1 MRKTRKPNS
10 NLGKLALSG
19 KDGGDE
25 AKVKALARR
34 AIQLLERRGYAP
46 TLPQVRKV
54 AQELSPKGDP
64 EAIVRAISKDRYQ
77 RDKGFFEALW
87 AFLEVF
93 PPPFEVEEALRKG
106 RGVSLWL
113 SQGQKGAQVDFVV
126 EGKPQKRFSLHRQ
139 IPIPLRID
147 SQITRLRVVVD
158 NVYAEARDGRSN
170 AFLRTNGRE
179 KSALEAVRYFRPLL
193 EALDLSDLEKA
204 LQTLANLPPWEKG
217 WVEGGYFM
225 AKSPY
230 FSVLRRGLVLGD
242 PALDG
247 AFFRGEPVV
256 LSYPE
261 GAKLLLEAT
270 FILESEEWYAG
281 FGKVEVKIEWR
292 GEATTLRRDVS
303 MRRWDFLRDDPITSI
318 LRDELRMASYY
329 QLDCSPAMSLFLREL
344 SDRSNI
350 LKALGNREFHRKVW
364 RKVAL
369 EALASF

>member
-1 MRKTRKPNS
+1 MGETRKPNS
-10 NLGKLALSG
+10 NLGKPALSD
-19 KDGGDE
+19 KDGRSE
-25 AKVKALARR
+25 AKVKTLARR

-46 TLPQVRKV
+46 TLPSVREV
-54 AQELSPKGDP
+54 AQELRPKGDP
-64 EAIVRAISKDRYQ
+64 EAIVRAISKERYE

-87 AFLEVF
+87 AFLEVS
-93 PPPFEVEEALRKG
+93 PPPFEVEEALREG

-113 SQGQKGAQVDFVV
+113 SQGQKQVNFVV
-126 EGKPQKRFSLHRQ
+126 EDRPQKRSPLRHR
-139 IPIPLRID
+139 IPIPLSID
-147 SQITRLRVVVD
+147 SRITGLRVVVD

-170 AFLRTNGRE
+170 AFLRTDRRE

-193 EALDLSDLEKA
+193 EALDLSDLERA
-204 LQTLANLPPWEKG
+204 LETLTNLPPWEKG
-217 WVEGGYFM
+217 RVEGGYFM

-242 PALDG
+242 PVLDG

-261 GAKLLLEAT
+261 GAKLFLKAT

-292 GEATTLRRDVS
+292 GEALTLRGDVS
-303 MRRWDFLRDDPITSI
+303 MRRWDFLHNDPITSI
-318 LRDELRMASYY
+318 LRHKLRMASYY
-329 QLDCSPAMSLFLREL
+329 HLDCSPAMSLFLREL
-344 SDRSNI
+344 SDQDNI
-350 LKALGNREFHRKVW
+350 LEALGNRKFHRKVW

-369 EALASF
+369 EALAFF

>member
-1 MRKTRKPNS
+1 MGKTRKPNL

-19 KDGGDE
+19 KDGRDE

-46 TLPQVRKV
+46 TLSRVWEA
-54 AQELSPKGDP
+54 AQELRPKGGP
-64 EAIVRAISKDRYQ
+64 EATVQVISRERYE

-93 PPPFEVEEALRKG
+93 PPPLEVEEALREG
-106 RGVSLWL
+106 RGVLLWL
-113 SQGQKGAQVDFVV
+113 SQGQKGTQVDFVV
-126 EGKPQKRFSLHRQ
+126 EDKPQKHFSLHRR
-139 IPIPLRID
+139 IPIPLSVDSRI
-147 SQITRLRVVVD
+147 TELRVVVD
-158 NVYAEARDGRSN
+158 NVYAQARDGRSN
-170 AFLRTNGRE
+170 AFLRTDRGERR
-179 KSALEAVRYFRPLL
+179 ALKAVRYFRPLL
-193 EALDLSDLEKA
+193 EVLDLSDLERA
-204 LQTLANLPPWEKG
+204 LETLTNLPPWEKG
-217 WVEGGYFM
+217 RVEGGYFM

-230 FSVLRRGLVLGD
+230 FSVLKRGLVLGD

-261 GAKLLLEAT
+261 GVKLFLEAT
-270 FILESEEWYAG
+270 FALESEEWYAG

-292 GEATTLRRDVS
+292 GEAVTLRRDVS
-303 MRRWDFLRDDPITSI
+303 MRRWDFLCDDPITSI
-318 LRDELRMASYY
+318 LRHELRMASYY

-344 SDRSNI
+344 SGQDNI
-350 LKALGNREFHRKVW
+350 LKALADRQFHRKVW